1 MNYEQERRNDVDKI
15 LSSSHPRR
23 VVVAGPG
30 TGKSF
35 LFEQAIK
42 KELANGKKRFLAITF
57 IGKLGDAL
65 ADDLAG
71 LAETTTLHGFA
82 RKFVLDNC
90 PAGWE
95 YYPEI
100 AEIIREDLS
109 ARDIKS
115 TVIGD
120 SRYRERTNYYR
131 AVGQEDVIH
140 YAVEICETNKEKIP
154 RYDLILIDEFQD
166 FNEIESRLVDQLA
179 TRNKVLIVGDD
190 DQALYEFKGSSPRFI
205 REKFHISNTAY
216 ESHTL
221 RFCSR
226 CTPVIIETFHDV
238 VNVIGKSGQG
248 GDRISKE
255 YICYLPDKKKDGEL
269 NPKIIL
275 LEKFMPGQIPIRVKV
290 ELQSMLRQQKI
301 KSVLVIGEGRSCQAV
316 LLDVAEKL
324 RSYGFK
330 SVDHRDLRAGKFD
343 FKRRTISAYQILAK
357 QKNKIL
363 AWRLLSTELSAA
375 DQKRL
380 ILKSYADAEL
390 MVADLPKKF
399 VQDHSRNAEA
409 LEKVFTKPPSE
420 IRQIGGSTIEG
431 LIRQVVHAAKDD
443 REIFVDQIIAENKM
457 LPRPLGSLDI
467 TACSILGAKGLSA
480 DVVFLV
486 GFDQGRLPSDK
497 KPSDSEVY
505 QFLVALTRA
514 RKRIYLVNTGG
525 KPVSSFIDLIKPERV
540 ETKCGAPG

>member
-1 MNYEQERRNDVDKI
+1 MDYKQERQLDIDKI
-15 LSSSHPRR
+15 LTSNHPRK

-35 LFEQAIK
+35 LFEQAIR
-42 KELANGKKRFLAITF
+42 KELASGKKRFLAITF

-100 AEIIREDLS
+100 ADIIREDLS
-109 ARDIKS
+109 ARKTQS
-115 TVIGD
+115 VIGD
-120 SRYRERTNYYR
+120 DKYKERTKYYR

-140 YAVEICETNKEKIP
+140 YAVEICEKNEEKIP
-154 RYDLILIDEFQD
+154 QYDLILVDEFQD
-166 FNEIESRLVDQLA
+166 FNEIESKLVDLLA
-179 TRNKVLIVGDD
+179 TKNKVLIVGDD

-205 REKFHISNTAY
+205 RERFDISNTAY

-226 CTPVIIETFHDV
+226 CTPVIVDAFHDV
-238 VNVIGKSGQG
+238 VRGIGRSGKG
-248 GDRISKE
+248 GGRISKE
-255 YICYLPDKKKDGEL
+255 YVCYLPDKKTDGEL

-275 LEKFMPGQIPIRVKV
+275 LKDFMPGQIPTRVKL
-290 ELQSMLRQQKI
+290 ELQNMLREQKV
-301 KSVLVIGEGRSCQAV
+301 KSVLVVGESRSCKAT
-316 LLDVAEKL
+316 LLDIAEKL
-324 RSYGFK
+324 RGYGFK
-330 SVDHRDLRAGKFD
+330 NIDHRDLRAGKFD
-343 FKRRTISAYQILAK
+343 FKQRSIAAYRILAK
-357 QKNKIL
+357 QTNDIL
-363 AWRLLSTELSAA
+363 AWRLLSTDLSATERR
-375 DQKRL
+375 KL
-380 ILKSYADAEL
+380 ILRSDPDAKTV
-390 MVADLPKKF
+390 VANLPKAF
-399 VQDHSRNAEA
+399 VDNHSKNAEV
-409 LEKVFTKPPSE
+409 LEKVFTRSPSE
-420 IRQIGGSTIEG
+420 IRQIGNSTIEG
-431 LIRQVVHAAKDD
+431 LIRQVVQTTRDD

-467 TACSILGAKGLSA
+467 TVCSLLGSKGLGA

-486 GFDQGRLPSDK
+486 GFDQGRLPADK
-497 KPSDSEVY
+497 KPSDSEIY

-514 RKRIYLVNTGG
+514 KKRIYLVNTGG
-525 KPVSSFIDLIKPERV
+525 KPVSSFIDYIKPERI
-540 ETKCGAPG
+540 ETK